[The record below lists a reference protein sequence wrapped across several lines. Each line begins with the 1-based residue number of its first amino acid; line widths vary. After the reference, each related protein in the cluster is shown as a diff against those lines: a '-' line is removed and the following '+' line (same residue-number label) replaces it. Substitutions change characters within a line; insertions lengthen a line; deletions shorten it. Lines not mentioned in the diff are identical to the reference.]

1 MITLRLVLDTRRQK
15 ANGTYP
21 LVFRINCGGVTRDIP
36 TGFSTALNYWD
47 AKSSRLLKTHPQFSY
62 LDTKLR
68 EQELEYLGKIL
79 EFEKAQ
85 HGPVEIQV
93 LKEYLCNKQEVIP
106 ATVKNFWQLE
116 IDTLIKN
123 NRAGNARV
131 NQQALNVLDKEKSL
145 DIPFTKLDYVFLKQ
159 MESAM
164 LSRGTK
170 LNSIGVYMRAL
181 RAVYNQAINADL
193 VEYTYYPFRKY
204 KIKKETTLPHPISQV
219 EMQRYFNLDI
229 PNTSTLYE
237 SWLLGKLIFML
248 GGINAADLFQLTEKN
263 LKNGRVIY
271 KRSKTKKLYSI
282 KLLPQ
287 AEEILNYFGAKNCS
301 TLIGWLSEEE
311 LKNKTRRP
319 YFLQQKMH
327 LLNNH
332 LKKIGVMIG
341 SKEPLRSYTFRYT
354 IANLCKQMGYDVQLI
369 AELLGHSYGN
379 KVTGIYLE
387 PYDKSLVDEM
397 NERVA
402 KRIIMC
408 KI

>member
-1 MITLRLVLDTRRQK
+1 MGALARKLHANFSGDGYNACSMIKLNLVLDKRRAK
-15 ANGTYP
+15 RDGTFP
-21 LVFRINCGGVTRDIP
+21 LVLRVSCNRQVRDIP
-36 TGFSTALNYWD
+36 TGFSSSLNYWD

-68 EQELEYLGKIL
+68 EQELEYLRKIL

-93 LKEYLCNKQEVIP
+93 LKEYLCNKQDVIP
-106 ATVKNFWQLE
+106 ATVKSFWQLE

-131 NQQALNVLDKEKSL
+131 NQQALNVLDKVKSL

-159 MESAM
+159 LESQM
-164 LSRGTK
+164 LSRGTR

-204 KIKKETTLPHPISQV
+204 KIKKETTIPHPISQV

-229 PNTSTLYE
+229 TNTSTLYE

-263 LKNGRVIY
+263 LKNG
-271 KRSKTKKLYSI
+271 
-282 KLLPQ
+282 
-287 AEEILNYFGAKNCS
+287 S

-311 LKNKTRRP
+311 LKNKTRLP

-341 SKEPLRSYTFRYT
+341 SKESLRSYTFRYT

-369 AELLGHSYGN
+369 AELLGHTYGN

-397 NERVA
+397 NECA
-402 KRIIMC
+402 CTPLLISTQKT
-408 KI
+408 

>member
-1 MITLRLVLDTRRQK
+1 MITLHLVLDTRRQK

-21 LVFRINCGGVTRDIP
+21 LIFRINCGGVTRDIP
-36 TGFSTALNYWD
+36 TGFSTLPGYWD
-47 AKSSRLLKTHPQFSY
+47 SQNRRLLKSHPQFSY

-79 EFEKAQ
+79 QLEKAQ
-85 HGPVEIQV
+85 KGVVDIQI
-93 LKEYLCNKQEVIP
+93 LKEQLCGKEVKP
-106 ATVKNFWQLE
+106 TTVKSFWQLE

-131 NQQALNVLDKEKSL
+131 NQQALNVLEKVKSL
-145 DIPFTKLDYVFLKQ
+145 DIPFEKLDYSFLKQ
-159 MESAM
+159 LESEM
-164 LSRGTK
+164 LRRGTR

-193 VEYTYYPFRKY
+193 VEHTYYPFRKY
-204 KIKKETTLPHPISQV
+204 KIKKEPTIPHPITQV
-219 EMQRYFNLDI
+219 EMQRYFQLQI
-229 PNTSTLYE
+229 PESSFMYE
-237 SWLLGKLIFML
+237 SWLIGKLIFML

-271 KRSKTKKLYSI
+271 KRSKTKKLYSV
-282 KLLPQ
+282 KLLPHAVEIFTHFQ
-287 AEEILNYFGAKNCS
+287 ASRKS
-301 TLIGWLSEEE
+301 TLLGWLTDEE
-311 LKNKTRRP
+311 LKNKTRLP
-319 YFLQQKMH
+319 YILQQKTH

-332 LKKIGVMIG
+332 LKKLGVMIG

-397 NERVA
+397 SEAILNGF
-402 KRIIMC
+402 II
-408 KI
+408 